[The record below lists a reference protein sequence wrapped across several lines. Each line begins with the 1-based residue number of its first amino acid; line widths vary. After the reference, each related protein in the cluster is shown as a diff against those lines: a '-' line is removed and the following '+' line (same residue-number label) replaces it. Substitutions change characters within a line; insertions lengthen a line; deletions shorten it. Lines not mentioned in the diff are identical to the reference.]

1 MTFRASITDNVAIGS
16 RRIGHSKDLR
26 IRLRW
31 VTWWP
36 VDYWVKRFSRLSEHV
51 ELEVVFLASRSSLL
65 RQTISREDMDFKY
78 RFLSDR
84 EDSIGYYQASFAGI
98 RWPRPYALLKDNYD
112 VIVMPIS
119 DPTCIA
125 ASFIAGLRNT
135 RVFFFYP
142 NTAHED
148 RNRSKI
154 KEMLKKHLLNSADG
168 VFLTG
173 PRQLDYLR
181 KYRTDMAHVT
191 CIGNPAPPLPSP
203 VEAREAMRS
212 RINAQVGNPG
222 ADIVLFVGRLAPE
235 KDLHTLLRA
244 LCEFKRRRGCCPT
257 LVLVGEGP
265 EESAL
270 MAFGKEHGLPILFA
284 GLKQGAELSN
294 YYSAADLF
302 VLPSKSEPWGLVVN
316 EAMQFGLPVV
326 LSEHVGSAPVL
337 LGGNGNETGMTFP
350 VGDAAALCGRITEL
364 LGDRERLGIMGRN
377 CQMVIREHTIEKWCE
392 AVLEAVSHER
402 A

>member
-1 MTFRASITDNVAIGS
+1 MNVTISKRKG
-16 RRIGHSKDLR
+16 GHSRNLR
-26 IRLRW
+26 VRLRW

-36 VDYWVKRFSRLSEHV
+36 VEYWVKRFSQLSKYV

-65 RQTISREDMDFKY
+65 RQAIHEQEMDFNY

-84 EDSIGYYQASFAGI
+84 EDSIGYYQASFSGI
-98 RWPRPYALLKDNYD
+98 RWPRPWALLKGNYD
-112 VIVMPIS
+112 VTVMPIS
-119 DPTCIA
+119 DPSCIA
-125 ASFIAGLRNT
+125 ASFVASFRDT

-142 NTAHED
+142 NTVHED
-148 RNRSKI
+148 RNKSKI
-154 KEMLKKHLLNSADG
+154 REMLKKHLLNSADG
-168 VFLTG
+168 VFFTG
-173 PRQLDYLR
+173 PRQLDYLS
-181 KYRTDMAHVT
+181 KYRKDMAHVAS
-191 CIGNPAPPLPSP
+191 IGNPAPPLPPP
-203 VEAREAMRS
+203 VEGRDTMRS

-222 ADIVLFVGRLAPE
+222 ADVVLFVGRLAPE

-244 LCEFKRRRGCCPT
+244 LCEFKRRHGCCPT

-270 MAFGKEHGLPILFA
+270 RAFGKEHSLPILFA
-284 GLKQGAELSN
+284 GFKQGAELSN

-316 EAMQFGLPVV
+316 EAMQFGVPVV

-337 LGGNGNETGMTFP
+337 LGGKGNETGMTFP
-350 VGDAAALCGRITEL
+350 VGDAAALYGRITEL
-364 LGDRERLGIMGRN
+364 LSDRERLGVMGQN
-377 CQMVIREHTIEKWCE
+377 CKMVIREHTIEKWCE
-392 AVLEAVSHER
+392 AVLEAVSHES